1 MLKKL
6 LPALL
11 ALVLLLTATLTAGAE
26 TVVRPAGDTPWVE
39 TTAEEIMEKL
49 GFEFGMPEG
58 IQEPVYRMLEDY
70 QLAEM
75 NFTLEAYGEDI
86 VFCAR
91 IMSESEFRNMSGV
104 MANEWSA
111 EEDCEFQGLQAQLL
125 RLDLDTGETIEVF
138 LWFDVVPGL
147 MYSVTAQGMDLD
159 GFDIQAIAEQLYIPT
174 QGDVG

>member
-1 MLKKL
+1 MLKRL

-11 ALVLLLTATLTAGAE
+11 ALALLLTTTLSAGAE
-26 TVVRPAGDTPWVE
+26 TVIRPAGDTPWVE

-58 IQEPVYRMLEDY
+58 IQDPTYTMLEDY
-70 QLAEM
+70 KLAEM
-75 NFTLEAYGEDI
+75 RFTLEAYGEDMT
-86 VFCAR
+86 FTAR

-111 EEDCEFQGLQAQLL
+111 EEDCEFHGLQAQLL
-125 RLDLDTGETIEVF
+125 RVDLDTGEIIEIF

-147 MYSVTAQGMDLD
+147 MYSVTVHGTDLD